1 MRALRRICDEHGI
14 IFIADEVQT
23 GFGRT
28 GKMFAMEH
36 YDVSPDMVCVAK
48 SLGGGFPLSGVIG
61 RAPIMDAADPGGL
74 GGTYAGNPLSCA
86 AALAVLDVFEEEKL
100 VERSNAIGQRLKD
113 GIKALQ
119 QRNDLL
125 PIAAIRGPG
134 AMVAFDIV
142 KERGGDAPDAAAT
155 GRVIN
160 RAFEEG
166 LVLLS
171 CGTNANTIRIL
182 VPLTASDDIVDEGLE
197 LLAKALAA

>member
-1 MRALRRICDEHGI
+1 
-14 IFIADEVQT
+14 
-23 GFGRT
+23 
-28 GKMFAMEH
+28 
-36 YDVSPDMVCVAK
+36 
-48 SLGGGFPLSGVIG
+48 
-61 RAPIMDAADPGGL
+61 MDAADPGGL

-86 AALAVLDVFEEEKL
+86 AALAVLDVFEKEKL
-100 VERSNAIGQRLKD
+100 LDRSNAIGQRLKD
-113 GIKALQ
+113 GIKVLQ

-142 KERGGDAPDAAAT
+142 KERGTDTPDATAT
-155 GRVIN
+155 SRVTK

-182 VPLTASDDIVDEGLE
+182 VPLTASDDIVDEGLG
-197 LLAKALAA
+197 LLAKALVA